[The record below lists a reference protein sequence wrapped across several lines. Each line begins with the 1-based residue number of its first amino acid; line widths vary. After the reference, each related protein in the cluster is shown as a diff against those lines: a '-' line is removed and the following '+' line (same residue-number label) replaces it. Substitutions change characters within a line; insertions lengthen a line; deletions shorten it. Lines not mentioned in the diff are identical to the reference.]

1 MISPEVYREKSPL
14 SEKDCFVVFDR
25 RKSNF
30 TFPVHIHPEYE
41 LNFVHGAKG
50 AKRIVGD
57 LEESITNKDLVLI
70 ANPELKH
77 AWKDGDCKNN
87 NIHEITIQFHPQL
100 IEQYKN
106 KSQFESIRD
115 LLERASK
122 GVAFGQ
128 ATIEK
133 MQPLLQVITME
144 TEGFYSVMRLF
155 ILLYELSKSN
165 DYRILSSGTDIEM
178 NRTTE
183 LLSRLHEYINTNISA
198 DIRLSDAAK
207 ELNMSRST
215 FARFLATNIQISF
228 TDYVLDHRIKTAI
241 LKLKAG
247 ISIAEV
253 ADQCGF
259 NSVSYFYRV
268 FKKSQGMNPAEFRD
282 NYKKQQLII

>member
-1 MISPEVYREKSPL
+1 MMSPEVYRERSPL

-25 RKSNF
+25 RKSTF

-41 LNFVHGAKG
+41 LNFVQGAKG

-57 LEESITNKDLVLI
+57 HEETIADKDLVLI
-70 ANPELKH
+70 ANPKLKH
-77 AWKDGDCKNN
+77 AWKDGDCKNK

-106 KSQFESIRD
+106 KNQFSSIG
-115 LLERASK
+115 LLFERASK
-122 GVAFGQ
+122 GIAFGT

-133 MQPLLQVITME
+133 VQPLLQILTME

-155 ILLYELSKSN
+155 ILLYELSKSE
-165 DYRILSSGTDIEM
+165 DYRQLSSGTNIET
-178 NRTTE
+178 NRTTA
-183 LLSRLHEYINTNISA
+183 LLNRLHEHISTNISK
-198 DIRLSDAAK
+198 DIRISDTAK

-215 FARFLATNIQISF
+215 FARFLAANTEMNF
-228 TDYVLDHRIKTAI
+228 TDYVLNHRIKTAV

-247 ISIAEV
+247 LPIAEV

-268 FKKSQGMNPAEFRD
+268 FKKAEGINPAEYRD
-282 NYKKQQLII
+282 NHQKQRLII

>member
-1 MISPEVYREKSPL
+1 MMSPEVYREKSPL

-25 RKSNF
+25 RKSTF
-30 TFPVHIHPEYE
+30 TFPVHVHPEYE
-41 LNFVHGAKG
+41 LNFVHGARG

-57 LEESITNKDLVLI
+57 LEETITDKDLVLI

-106 KSQFESIRD
+106 KNQFESIRH

-122 GVAFGQ
+122 GVSFGQ

-133 MQPLLQVITME
+133 VQPLLQIITME

-155 ILLYELSKSN
+155 ILLYELSKSS
-165 DYRILSSGTDIEM
+165 DYRILSSGTAIKM

-183 LLSRLHEYINTNISA
+183 LLNRLHEYISTNISA
-198 DIRLSDAAK
+198 DIRISDTAK

-215 FARFLATNIQISF
+215 FARFLTTHTQMNF
-228 TDYVLDHRIKTAI
+228 TDYVLDRRIKTAI

-247 ISIAEV
+247 LPIAEV

-268 FKKSQGMNPAEFRD
+268 FKKANGTNPAAFRD
-282 NYKKQQLII
+282 DDNKQRLII